1 MPLPSQKPGSS
12 HLPVISSRASRLS
25 RMGRPTTSTGLE
37 PGLSIFLEIMMI
49 VALVAAFYGLHKIAH
64 IIVMEYGVLGSAIAC
79 GVLYVVALIMER
91 RDTRRHHS
99 L

>member
-49 VALVAAFYGLHKIAH
+49 VTLVAVMYGWHKIAH
-64 IIVMEYGVLGSAIAC
+64 IIVMEYGLLGSAITC